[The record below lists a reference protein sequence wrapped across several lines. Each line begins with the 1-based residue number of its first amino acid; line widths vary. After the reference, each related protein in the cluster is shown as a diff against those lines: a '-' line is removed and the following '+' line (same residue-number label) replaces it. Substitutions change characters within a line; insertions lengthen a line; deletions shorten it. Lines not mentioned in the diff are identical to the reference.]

1 MPVATDNDPESS
13 GTRDTAPVK
22 SVDRKFLHKLGSAIV
37 SMALLS
43 GLATY
48 TILTGL
54 TPVAPTPQVIVGL
67 LVINLLLVLGMAGVI
82 AWQIVILGIE
92 RRRGSAGARLHVRMI
107 TLFAFVA
114 AMPALIVA
122 LFASVTLERGLDRW
136 FSERTRS
143 IVETALVVAEAY
155 IQEHGQV
162 IRTDIAAMAN
172 DLDRFHELYTSDRP
186 RFDRLFRAQ
195 AALRGLNG
203 TFLIDGD
210 LKILAR
216 AINGPEAEWRGP
228 TREAMERADKG
239 ELVILSPNDSN
250 QVRALVRLKSFD
262 GTFLYVFRFVDP
274 RVLDHLRK
282 TQASKVEY
290 DSMEERRFGVQITF
304 ALMYVGVALIF
315 LLAAIWL
322 GLWFA
327 DRLVKPIGKLIG
339 AARQVSEGN
348 LDAKVSIRKV
358 HGDLATLAR
367 TFNEMMDQLAT
378 QRQDLI
384 GANEM
389 LDSRRL
395 FTEAVL
401 SGVTAGVIGLD
412 QDGRVTLVN
421 RSALALLEREQHDL
435 MDNALSEAV
444 PEMAAVIARAKSK
457 AWGFSE
463 GHITIRS
470 GDHESSFTVRVTR
483 EQAGKDEHGYV
494 VTFDDITEL
503 VTAQR
508 NSAWADIARRVAH
521 EIKNPLTPIQLS
533 AERLKRKYGKDI
545 KGDRDVFEQCI
556 ETIVRQVGDIGRM
569 VDEFSTF
576 ARMPKAV
583 MEKRDICDVTRQAV
597 FLQRVSS
604 SNIAFDVRLPDE
616 AISIDFDRRLVTQ
629 ALTNLVK
636 NATEA
641 IEARAAQDGED
652 FKGKL
657 AVSLNRRGK
666 WIDIDVADNG
676 IGLPNQNRQRLAEP
690 YMTTREKGTGLGLA
704 IVKKIME
711 EHSGKLSL
719 HDSPDVAK
727 GGSGAMVRLAFPAGD
742 GPGPDKGRDGK
753 ESAQDEQHLVAA
765 K

>member
-1 MPVATDNDPESS
+1 MSVAAENDPASS
-13 GTRDTAPVK
+13 ETQDSVPAPVK
-22 SVDRKFLHKLGSAIV
+22 SVDRKFLHKLGFAVVSA
-37 SMALLS
+37 ALLS

-54 TPVAPTPQVIVGL
+54 TPVAPTPQIIIGL
-67 LVINLLLVLGMAGVI
+67 LLVNLLLVLGMVGVI
-82 AWQIVILGIE
+82 AWQIVILWIE
-92 RRRGSAGARLHVRMI
+92 RRRGSAGARLHVRMV

-172 DLDRFHELYTSDRP
+172 DLDRFHELYTTDRT

-195 AALRGLNG
+195 TALRGLTG
-203 TFLIDGD
+203 TFLIDGE

-216 AINGPEAEWRGP
+216 AVNGPEAEFQGP
-228 TREAMERADKG
+228 TREAMDRAGKG
-239 ELVILSPNDSN
+239 ELVILSPSDSN
-250 QVRALVRLKSFD
+250 QVRALVKLKSFEN
-262 GTFLYVFRFVDP
+262 TYLYVFRFVDP
-274 RVLDHLRK
+274 RVLEHLRK
-282 TQASKVEY
+282 TQASKIEY

-315 LLAAIWL
+315 MLAAIWL

-339 AARQVSEGN
+339 AARQVSEGD
-348 LDAKVSIRKV
+348 LDAKVSIKKV

-367 TFNEMMDQLAT
+367 TFNKMTDQLAT

-389 LDSRRL
+389 LDSRRR

-401 SGVTAGVIGLD
+401 SGVSAGVIGLD
-412 QDGRVTLVN
+412 HEGRVTLAN
-421 RSALALLEREQHDL
+421 RSALALLEREQADL
-435 MDNALSEAV
+435 MNKTLSEAV
-444 PEMAAVIARAKSK
+444 PEMAAVITKAKSK
-457 AWGFSE
+457 ASGFAE
-463 GHITIRS
+463 GHITIKS
-470 GDHESSFTVRVTR
+470 DDHESSFTVRVTR

-508 NSAWADIARRVAH
+508 NSAWADIARRIAH

-545 KGDRDVFEQCI
+545 TVDRDVFEQCI

-583 MEKRDICDVTRQAV
+583 MERRDLCDVTKQAV

-604 SNIAFDVRLPDE
+604 SNIEFDVQLPDE
-616 AISIDFDRRLVTQ
+616 PVVLDFDRRLVTQ

-641 IEARAAQDGED
+641 IEAKAEEEGGDS
-652 FKGKL
+652 FKGHL
-657 AVSLNRRGK
+657 AVSLYRHGK
-666 WIDIDVADNG
+666 WINIDVADNG
-676 IGLPNQNRQRLAEP
+676 IGLPNENRQRLVEP

-719 HDSPDVAK
+719 HDSPSVAK
-727 GGSGAMVRLAFPAGD
+727 GGTGAMVRLAFPAGEKSK
-742 GPGPDKGRDGK
+742 PGKDK
-753 ESAQDEQHLVAA
+753 ESAQDEQPLVAA